1 MHTFLYKY
9 TRMLAYVKK
18 MLYLC
23 ALFVYLL
30 KI

>member
-9 TRMLAYVKK
+9 VRTLAYIKK

-23 ALFVYLL
+23 TLFVYLL

>member
-1 MHTFLYKY
+1 MHTFLYKC
-9 TRMLAYVKK
+9 TRTLAYVKK

-23 ALFVYLL
+23 TLFMYAL